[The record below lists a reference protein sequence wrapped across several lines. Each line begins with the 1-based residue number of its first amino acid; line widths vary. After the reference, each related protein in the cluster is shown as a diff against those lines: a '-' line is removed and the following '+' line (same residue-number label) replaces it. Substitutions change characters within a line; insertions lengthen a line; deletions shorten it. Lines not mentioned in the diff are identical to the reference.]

1 MHFSLF
7 KSLFVSALLTASAG
21 VWAAAPVS
29 LEEAGK
35 IYREN
40 CAVCH
45 GDRGDGQSRARFG
58 LTPKPRDFTTPGA
71 AAELNRKRMMT
82 AVVQGRKGT
91 AMVGWHGRLSMPQ
104 IEGVVN
110 YIRTTFMRL
119 APTDEELA
127 VSGPHLQHGKKLY
140 EEHCRVCH
148 GDRGNGATWTN
159 SVLNPPPRNFTSPQ
173 ARRILTRKRMLA
185 SVTYGRKHTAMMAF
199 ANRLSETDVHSVV
212 DYVRATFMKGPVVA
226 DAGVVDLSDSGAL
239 GGGGHAGGG
248 HSAAAPHSR
257 APASIGSHGMAPR
270 LAPQPPKGHA
280 VDMDA
285 PFPAGLKSDF
295 KRGRGIYMTNC
306 TACHGVR
313 GDGLGPRAYFIQ
325 PKPRNF
331 LHIESRSMFNRPALF
346 RAIMMGKAGT
356 VMPAWGTVLSPQQVA
371 DVAEFVYQDFIHP
384 NPDEIEPEP
393 EPESEQ
399 EQALEEDKK
408 KAQ

>member
-1 MHFSLF
+1 MRFSLI
-7 KSLFVSALLTASAG
+7 KSLLFSVLMSVAAG
-21 VWAAAPVS
+21 AWAAAPIP
-29 LEEAGK
+29 LGEAGK

-58 LTPKPRDFTTPGA
+58 LTPQPRDFTTPGA

-82 AVVQGRKGT
+82 SVVQGREGT

-119 APTDEELA
+119 APSEEALA
-127 VSGPHLQHGKKLY
+127 VTEPRLQHGRKLY

-185 SVTYGRKHTAMMAF
+185 SVTYGRKQTAMMAF
-199 ANRLSETDVHSVV
+199 SNRLSESDVHDVV

-226 DAGVVDLSDSGAL
+226 DAGVMDLSGSGAL
-239 GGGGHAGGG
+239 GGGGHSGGG
-248 HSAAAPHSR
+248 HAGAAPHGR
-257 APASIGSHGMAPR
+257 APTSIGSHGMAPR
-270 LAPQPPKGHA
+270 LGQSQTQGHA
-280 VDMDA
+280 IDMNA
-285 PFPAGLKSDF
+285 PFPAGLQADF
-295 KRGRGIYMTNC
+295 KRGREIYMANC
-306 TACHGVR
+306 TACHGTR

-331 LHIESRSMFNRPALF
+331 IHSESRSMFNRPALF
-346 RAIMMGKAGT
+346 GAIMMGKTGT

-384 NPDEIEPEP
+384 NPDEIKPQPELD
-393 EPESEQ
+393 
-399 EQALEEDKK
+399 QAPEEDKK
-408 KAQ
+408 KAP

>member
-1 MHFSLF
+1 MRFSLF
-7 KSLFVSALLTASAG
+7 KSLCVSVLMSVTTT

-29 LEEAGK
+29 LAEAGK
-35 IYREN
+35 IYSEN

-58 LTPKPRDFTTPGA
+58 LNPPPRDFTTPGA
-71 AAELNRKRMMT
+71 AAELNRKRMIT
-82 AVVQGRKGT
+82 SVVQGREGT

-119 APTDEELA
+119 APSEEDLA
-127 VSGPHLQHGKKLY
+127 VTEPRLQHGKKLY

-185 SVTYGRKHTAMMAF
+185 AVTYGRKETAMMAF
-199 ANRLSETDVHSVV
+199 SNRLSEDDIGAVV
-212 DYVRATFMKGPVVA
+212 DYVRATFMKGEVVA
-226 DAGVVDLSDSGAL
+226 DAGVMDLSGSSAL
-239 GGGGHAGGG
+239 GGGGHNGGG
-248 HSAAAPHSR
+248 HAGAAPHGR
-257 APASIGSHGMAPR
+257 APSTIGSHGMAPR
-270 LAPQPPKGHA
+270 LGQQAPAGHA

-285 PFPAGLKSDF
+285 PFPAGLTSDF
-295 KRGRGIYMTNC
+295 NRGREIYMANC

-313 GDGLGPRAYFIQ
+313 GDGLGSRAYFMQ

-384 NPDEIEPEP
+384 NPDEIEPQS
-393 EPESEQ
+393 ESEQ
-399 EQALEEDKK
+399 SQEEDKK
-408 KAQ
+408 KAP

>member
-7 KSLFVSALLTASAG
+7 KSLCVSVLVSATAG

-29 LEEAGK
+29 LAEAGK
-35 IYREN
+35 IYSEN

-58 LTPKPRDFTTPGA
+58 LNPQPRDFTTAGA
-71 AAELNRKRMMT
+71 AAELNRKRMIT
-82 AVVQGRKGT
+82 SVVQGREGT
-91 AMVGWHGRLSMPQ
+91 AMVGWHERLSMPQ

-119 APTDEELA
+119 APSEEELA
-127 VSGPHLQHGKKLY
+127 VTEPRLQHGKKLY
-140 EEHCRVCH
+140 EENCRVCH

-185 SVTYGRKHTAMMAF
+185 SVTYGRKQTAMMGF
-199 ANRLSETDVHSVV
+199 ANRLSETDVHDVV
-212 DYVRATFMKGPVVA
+212 DYIRATFMKGEVVA
-226 DAGVVDLSDSGAL
+226 DAGMIDLSGSSAMG
-239 GGGGHAGGG
+239 GGGGHAG
-248 HSAAAPHSR
+248 AAPHSR

-270 LAPQPPKGHA
+270 LGQQQSVVHA

-285 PFPAGLKSDF
+285 PFPGGLKSDF
-295 KRGRGIYMTNC
+295 KRGRGIYMANC

-356 VMPAWGTVLSPQQVA
+356 VMPAWGMVLSPQQVA

-384 NPDEIEPEP
+384 NPDEIEPQS
-393 EPESEQ
+393 ES
-399 EQALEEDKK
+399 EEDKK
-408 KAQ
+408 KVP

>member
-1 MHFSLF
+1 MRFPLF
-7 KSLFVSALLTASAG
+7 KSLCVSVLMFATVS

-29 LEEAGK
+29 LAEASK
-35 IYREN
+35 IYSEN

-58 LTPKPRDFTTPGA
+58 LNPQPRDFTTPGA
-71 AAELNRKRMMT
+71 AAELNRKRMIT
-82 AVVQGRKGT
+82 AVVQGREGT
-91 AMVGWHGRLSMPQ
+91 AMVGWHGRLSMPE

-119 APTDEELA
+119 APSEEELA
-127 VSGPHLQHGKKLY
+127 VTGPRLQHGKTLY

-185 SVTYGRKHTAMMAF
+185 AVTYGRKQTAMIAF
-199 ANRLSETDVHSVV
+199 SNRLSEDDIADVV
-212 DYVRATFMKGPVVA
+212 DYVRATFMKGDVVA
-226 DAGVVDLSDSGAL
+226 DAGMVDLSDSGAL
-239 GGGGHAGGG
+239 GGGGHGGTNG
-248 HSAAAPHSR
+248 TAAPHGR
-257 APASIGSHGMAPR
+257 APSSIGSHGMAPR
-270 LAPQPPKGHA
+270 LAQQQSAVHA
-280 VDMDA
+280 VDMNA
-285 PFPAGLKSDF
+285 PFPGGLKSDF
-295 KRGRGIYMTNC
+295 KRGREIYMANC

-313 GDGLGPRAYFIQ
+313 GDGLGARAYFIQ

-384 NPDEIEPEP
+384 NPDEIEPQ
-393 EPESEQ
+393 PESEQ
-399 EQALEEDKK
+399 ALDEDKK
-408 KAQ
+408 KAP

>member
-1 MHFSLF
+1 MRFSLF
-7 KSLFVSALLTASAG
+7 KSLCFSVLMSVTAG
-21 VWAAAPVS
+21 VWAAAPIS
-29 LEEAGK
+29 LAEASK
-35 IYREN
+35 IYSEN

-58 LTPKPRDFTTPGA
+58 LTPQPRDFTSPGA
-71 AAELNRKRMMT
+71 AAELNRKRMIT
-82 AVVQGRKGT
+82 SVVQGREGT
-91 AMVGWHGRLSMPQ
+91 AMVGWHGRLSMPE

-119 APTDEELA
+119 APSEEELA
-127 VSGPHLQHGKKLY
+127 VTEPRLQHGKALY

-185 SVTYGRKHTAMMAF
+185 SVTYGRKQTAMIAF
-199 ANRLSETDVHSVV
+199 SNRLSEGDIADVV
-212 DYVRATFMKGPVVA
+212 DYVRATFMKGDVVA
-226 DAGVVDLSDSGAL
+226 DAGMVDLSDSGAL
-239 GGGGHAGGG
+239 GGHGGANGT
-248 HSAAAPHSR
+248 AAPHGR
-257 APASIGSHGMAPR
+257 APASIGTHGMAPR
-270 LAPQPPKGHA
+270 LAQQQPAGHA

-295 KRGRGIYMTNC
+295 KRGREIYMANC

-313 GDGLGPRAYFIQ
+313 GDGLGSRAYFIQ

-346 RAIMMGKAGT
+346 QAIMMGKAGT

-384 NPDEIEPEP
+384 NPDEIEPQP
-393 EPESEQ
+393 EP

-408 KAQ
+408 KAPWR